1 VAFEAVSAI
10 LQRPPDLEDVRIA
23 PGDDHDFHL
32 YPTAKRVRAVFDGL
46 AVADSTSV
54 QLMLESGSLP
64 VYYFPVEDV
73 RSDLLFPGTRQE
85 TSPARGRATYLT
97 IATGQRTAPN
107 AAWRYKASPK
117 GSPDLSGNVA
127 FHWRHMDAWFE
138 EDEEV
143 IAHARDPFHR
153 IDILRSGRHVQV
165 RMSGTIVADTRGSR
179 MLFETGLP
187 VRYYIPRDDVDLG
200 LLTPSGTETAC
211 AYKGRTSQYW
221 GNRGDMRDVAWSY
234 ESPLPEAGAIAGL
247 VCFFNER
254 VDITIDGAAQP
265 HPRTPW
271 S

>member
-1 VAFEAVSAI
+1 VSAT

-23 PGDDHDFHL
+23 PGDYHEFRLH
-32 YPTAKRVRAVFDGL
+32 PTGKRVRAFLGGI
-46 AVADSTSV
+46 AITDSTSV
-54 QLMLESGSLP
+54 QLMLESGRLP

-85 TSPARGRATYLT
+85 ISLARGRATYLT

-107 AAWRYKASPK
+107 AAWRYEASPK
-117 GSPDLSGNVA
+117 GGPDLSGLVA

-138 EDEEV
+138 ENEEV

-153 IDILRSGRHVQV
+153 IDILRSDRHIQV
-165 RMSGTIVADTRGSR
+165 RMGGTIVADTRSSR

-187 VRYYIPRDDVDLG
+187 TRYYVPRDDVDFG

-221 GNRGDMRDVAWSY
+221 SNRGERRDVAWSY
-234 ESPLPEAGAIAGL
+234 ERPLPEAGAIAGL

-254 VDITIDGAAQP
+254 VDIMVDGAAQP
-265 HPRTPW
+265 HPTTPW